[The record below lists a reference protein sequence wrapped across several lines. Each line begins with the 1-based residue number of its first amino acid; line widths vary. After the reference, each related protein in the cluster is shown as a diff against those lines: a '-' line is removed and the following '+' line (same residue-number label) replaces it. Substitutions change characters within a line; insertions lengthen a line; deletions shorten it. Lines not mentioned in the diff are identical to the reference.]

1 MTETNTIRHYFI
13 DEENVLCYMEGTL
26 EQWRKMFKDWADY
39 CGTDYEDCS
48 TEDNPNDQLLLD
60 GINTLD
66 NDSCN
71 CVVGDMLCD
80 DMPQSLTIKDAGHGN
95 ENIELSDHEQS
106 VLDNLSPK
114 QQQVILDY
122 LHQTN

>member
-1 MTETNTIRHYFI
+1 MTEANTIRHYFI
-13 DEENVLCYMEGTL
+13 DEGNVLCYMEGTL
-26 EQWRKMFKDWADY
+26 EQWRKMFKDYSDY
-39 CGTDYEDCS
+39 CGTEYEDCN
-48 TEDNPNDQLLLD
+48 TEDNHNDQLLLD
-60 GINTLD
+60 RINTLD

-80 DMPQSLTIKDAGHGN
+80 DMPQSLTIKDASHGN

-106 VLDNLSPK
+106 VLDHLSEK
-114 QQQVILDY
+114 EQQVILDY

>member
-26 EQWRKMFKDWADY
+26 EQWRKMFKDWTDY
-39 CGTDYEDCS
+39 YGTEYEDCS
-48 TEDNPNDQLLLD
+48 TEDNSSDQLLLD
-60 GINTLD
+60 RINTLD
-66 NDSCN
+66 NDNCN

-80 DMPQSLTIKDAGHGN
+80 DMPQSLIIKDAGHGN

-106 VLDNLSPK
+106 VLDNLSEK
-114 QQQVILDY
+114 EQQVILDY

>member
-13 DEENVLCYMEGTL
+13 DEENVLCYIEGTL
-26 EQWRKMFKDWADY
+26 EQWRKMFKDWTNY
-39 CGTDYEDCS
+39 YGTEYEDCN
-48 TEDNPNDQLLLD
+48 TEDNPSDQLLLD
-60 GINTLD
+60 RINTLD

-71 CVVGDMLCD
+71 NVVGDMLFNT
-80 DMPQSLTIKDAGHGN
+80 MPQSLTIKDAGHGN